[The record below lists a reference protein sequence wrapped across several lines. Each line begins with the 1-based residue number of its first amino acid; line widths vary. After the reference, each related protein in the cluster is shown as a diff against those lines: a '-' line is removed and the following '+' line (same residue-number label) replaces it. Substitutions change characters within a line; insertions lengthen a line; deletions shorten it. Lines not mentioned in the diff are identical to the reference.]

1 MRQRGQKWRTWEMAG
16 LFAALLLGNTLH
28 FVYDW
33 TGQARW
39 AAYLAAANESTWEH
53 MKLLAVPWVLW
64 TIAECI
70 GLRSLRP
77 AGPRAA
83 GLLAGLTAIP
93 PAVLRLRGRH
103 RISRGGGGCADLS
116 GGGAAGLLGQHGT
129 PEAGDADR
137 TGVAGGGSAGAGS
150 GLHRLRGVDRV
161 AAGAAGIHRPHQRD
175 AGHPIINVRKSR
187 RSAALFLDRGGRM
200 VYNETTK
207 QP

>member
-93 PAVLRLRGRH
+93 LLFYGYVGVIGFHAAVVDVLIFQAAVLLAFWVSTALQKRGTLT
-103 RISRGGGGCADLS
+103 APVWQ
-116 GGGAAGLLGQHGT
+116 AAGVLVL
-129 PEAGDADR
+129 
-137 TGVAGGGSAGAGS
+137 AGS
-150 GLHRLRGVDRV
+150 LHRLRGVDRV

-175 AGHPIINVRKSR
+175 AGHPIINVGKSR

>member
-1 MRQRGQKWRTWEMAG
+1 MAHMGDGGAVCRAAAGQH
-16 LFAALLLGNTLH
+16 AALRLRLDGAGPLGRVSGRH
-28 FVYDW
+28 QRIHV
-33 TGQARW
+33 GAHE
-39 AAYLAAANESTWEH
+39 AAGG
-53 MKLLAVPWVLW
+53 AVGPVDHR
-64 TIAECI
+64 
-70 GLRSLRP
+70 GVHRP
-77 AGPRAA
+77 AQPASGGAA
-83 GLLAGLTAIP
+83 GCGIAGGAYGHP

-129 PEAGDADR
+129 PEAGDTDR

-161 AAGAAGIHRPHQRD
+161 AAGAADIHRPHQRD
-175 AGHPIINVRKSR
+175 AGHPIIHVRKSR
-187 RSAALFLDRGGRM
+187 RSAAHFLDRGGRM

>member
-39 AAYLAAANESTWEH
+39 AAYLAATNESTWEH

-70 GLRSLRP
+70 GP
-77 AGPRAA
+77 AQPASSGAA
-83 GLLAGLTAIP
+83 GCGIAGGACGHP

-103 RISRGGGGCADLS
+103 RLSRGGGGCADLS

-150 GLHRLRGVDRV
+150 GVRRLRGVDRI
-161 AAGAAGIHRPHQRD
+161 ASGAAGVHRPHQRD